1 MAAISQKLANL
12 VGGVSQQPD
21 SVKFSNQ
28 LRSCDNY
35 YPDFTL
41 GLAKRPGLQAKGKLA
56 NAVDD
61 GTWFHIF
68 RDDNEKY
75 IFQFSKAGALKVWD
89 ANTGFQQTVNT
100 VAAEAITYATHKSF
114 DDLATLQIND
124 YIFVLNRTVTAT
136 ANSTTSPTYQ
146 PFGFA
151 NINTVAFNTDYTI
164 TIDGINFSHTT
175 PSNASGST
183 QNSVQ
188 TIINALVSA
197 INGNANYTSQGIGN
211 SIFIRRV
218 NNGDF
223 SLKATGGT
231 TNTAIEAFKEIVTSI
246 SQLPRE
252 FISDRRIKVEGSADS
267 EVDNYWVTFVPSTA
281 GQTSG
286 VGHWEETIAPDTIL
300 GMNPTTLPHV
310 IIREANGTFT
320 YRQLDETSANT
331 SAGTLGGAATVTRAS
346 GSTTATVTT
355 TSAHGL
361 TTGNLISVTAGVAVG
376 NYSITVLTST
386 TFTITTVATTAL
398 SAIYFEYTY
407 TTTVVTGIPTA
418 VSIIS
423 AVSGGHVVGE
433 EFAAVGGT
441 GTNLRVRVD
450 SVGNTSTTTSYAAN
464 SSSYVRQDTSTIS
477 SRGRNPYSETTTTY
491 YWYLN
496 GSEIGRVDTNFASYT
511 GGFEEESYSIGNPD
525 VLVVGNIT
533 YYRTG
538 DFQYIGNELRTGLTA
553 IQTTSGI
560 ITGISI
566 VQPGQGY
573 NATNNFYNNNGD
585 IFRIDSV
592 NTQNLNGDTIRLQY
606 WASRSVGDSTTNPMP
621 SFIDHTIDGISFFK
635 NRLIFTSRESVIC
648 SQAGDYFNFFAST
661 VITIIDSDP
670 IDLSASSNKPIRF
683 KHLLPIPRAGLLLFG
698 DNAQYIL
705 ETTTEAF
712 APKTAEINRLSS
724 FSLTDSISPIDVGPS
739 YMFLEQGDKATAVYE
754 MNIGDNIGGK
764 PIVQEL
770 TRPLPYYIP
779 AAVKNLKVSQSTN
792 TFAILSAQ
800 DLKSIYF
807 YRFFDAGQSRVSAWF
822 RWILPGTVESFDFDQ
837 DIMYIVT
844 KQGSNYILNTV
855 SLLTE
860 TPNQALLFEG
870 DYLDARLDYFDYNP
884 TLVYNSATDTTR
896 VCFKDGFDNSEE
908 QPVLM
913 YLDPAIAGYF
923 EEQTLQYDATAPTG
937 EKYYLEAE
945 GNKTAAGGLSRV
957 TRVGG
962 RTTATITCTDPHEL
976 ITGNTITVISG
987 VVAGTYTVTVLTS
1000 TTFTITTVATTALN
1014 SVDFIFSCLVTAS
1027 KFAVGYKYEA
1037 IAELPAFY
1045 FVKSESSGS
1054 NKDTL
1059 NIPRINRIKI
1069 NSYNSGPYRALVTAE
1084 GRADFS
1090 VSLPQINANYY
1101 KADNIPIIRNAQS
1114 TVPILAKGDQFTFSL
1129 IADSPFPTSFTSL
1142 TWEGTYN
1149 NKGIQSL

>member
-21 SVKFSNQ
+21 SIKYSNQ

-89 ANTGFQQTVNT
+89 ANTGLQQTVNA

-124 YIFVLNRTVTAT
+124 YTFVLNRTVTAT
-136 ANSTTSPTYQ
+136 ANSTSSSSYL

-188 TIINALVSA
+188 TIINALVGA
-197 INGNANYTSQGIGN
+197 INGNANYTSLGIGN

-231 TNTAIEAFKEIVTSI
+231 TNTAIEAFKDIVTSI

-286 VGHWEETIAPDTIL
+286 VGHWEETIAPNTIL
-300 GMNPTTLPHV
+300 GMNPTTLPHA

-320 YRQLDETSANT
+320 YRQLDEA
-331 SAGTLGGAATVTRAS
+331 
-346 GSTTATVTT
+346 
-355 TSAHGL
+355 
-361 TTGNLISVTAGVAVG
+361 
-376 NYSITVLTST
+376 
-386 TFTITTVATTAL
+386 
-398 SAIYFEYTY
+398 SAISSGGTA
-407 TTTVVTGIPTA
+407 VVTGVPTA
-418 VSIIS
+418 VSVIS
-423 AVSGGHVVGE
+423 STSGGHVVGE
-433 EFAAVGGT
+433 EFSAIGGT
-441 GTNLRVRVD
+441 GANLRV
-450 SVGNTSTTTSYAAN
+450 SVTGVADNSITNSYAAN
-464 SSSYVRQDTSTIS
+464 SSSYVQQVDTETRIRSG
-477 SRGRNPYSETTTTY
+477 RGYYREMTTTY

-496 GSEIGRVDTNFASYT
+496 GIEIGHVDTYSTDY
-511 GGFEEESYSIGNPD
+511 EEVLYQVDNPD
-525 VLVVGNIT
+525 VLVVGDVT

-538 DFQYIGNELRTGLTA
+538 DFQYIGEDIRAGLTTV
-553 IQTTSGI
+553 QTTSGI

-573 NATNNFYNNNGD
+573 TATNDFYNNNGD
-585 IFRIDSV
+585 VFRINSV
-592 NTQNLNGDTIRLQY
+592 ATQNLNGDEIRLEY
-606 WASRSVGDSTTNPMP
+606 WASRTVGDSTTNPMP

-683 KHLLPIPRAGLLLFG
+683 KHLLPIPRAGLLLFA

-754 MNIGDNIGGK
+754 MNIGDNVGNK

-779 AAVKNLKVSQSTN
+779 AAVKSLKVSQSTN

-807 YRFFDAGQSRVSAWF
+807 YRFVNAGQSRISAWF

-860 TPNQALLFEG
+860 TPNQAILFEG

-913 YLDPAIAGYF
+913 YLDPAVAGYF

-937 EKYYLEAE
+937 QKYYLEAE
-945 GNKTAAGGLSRV
+945 GNKNAAGGLSTV

-962 RTTATITCTDPHEL
+962 STTATITCTDPHEL
-976 ITGNTITVISG
+976 INGNTITVISG

-1101 KADNIPIIRNAQS
+1101 KANNIPIIRNAQS